1 MSDAS
6 GYPCQTFVVPRHLPK
21 YTFNGDV
28 MVDRQLQNFEDPH
41 RRMLDFLRHGMEPFA
56 SAGLSKPTGFNN
68 TKPTWS
74 HIEETD
80 TPDDFDFSVAVAAGN
95 DKEGNTD
102 EDTPNVG
109 PPYFSSFEILVQLL
123 INSDL
128 PAKIAIFQLLLD
140 QRCSVPLLVTH
151 SNTYYTHFK
160 TEQIIHRLSDGL
172 SYLGDVLD
180 FVTVKLANQEILS
193 I

>member
-1 MSDAS
+1 
-6 GYPCQTFVVPRHLPK
+6 
-21 YTFNGDV
+21 

-95 DKEGNTD
+95 DKAIRMK
-102 EDTPNVG
+102 
-109 PPYFSSFEILVQLL
+109 ILQMLVLL
-123 INSDL
+123 TSL
-128 PAKIAIFQLLLD
+128 HLRFW
-140 QRCSVPLLVTH
+140 CSC
-151 SNTYYTHFK
+151 
-160 TEQIIHRLSDGL
+160 
-172 SYLGDVLD
+172 
-180 FVTVKLANQEILS
+180 
-193 I
+193 